1 MTAVDRLK
9 QLLFLPKDQR
19 ESPEVVESIRQLLN
33 EDQKAVEF
41 YVRWSYFESSLQWHL
56 TSVENRNVVVSQV
69 QSEFQKRRIA
79 RLIALLCCSV
89 LCVLLGFQATLI
101 AIRSSVK
108 AVEFSPIAGW
118 IEVIDGVVW
127 EGSHLGLQPLIRP
140 GQRFCSRQG
149 QFQIHLDSGAKI
161 ACSGKVDLEILNTM
175 QIRVNEGSLCVN
187 VPERAHGFK
196 VVTKSCQLV
205 DLGTLFGVKVSVEGA
220 TDLHVFQGTV
230 DASNELVSR
239 FLATPGVALRTTG
252 NQTRFQ
258 QFQADDSLFATQL
271 NAIVG
276 IRETRNQVRVMAR
289 PPESVQFA
297 DSPSRDHAV
306 LFRERTV
313 VIPDELPI
321 DLALPGRYSQDLLP
335 SQGVI
340 AAGTEVT
347 SYLLHGQTLQ
357 SSPLEGQITFE
368 GTILGLAMSPESLS
382 ETDHVFGLPHVL
394 YPGESQD
401 PMAMKRGAIHREG
414 TDRIEISEDRRTLTF
429 RLQCTT
435 SSLNYD
441 QIRIFVSQHAGEQ
454 VEVSSGV
461 TEN

>member
-108 AVEFSPIAGW
+108 AVKFSPIAGW

-187 VPERAHGFK
+187 VPERAHGFE
-196 VVTKSCQLV
+196 VITKSCQLV
-205 DLGTLFGVKVSVEGA
+205 DLGTLFGLKVSVDGTTE
-220 TDLHVFQGTV
+220 LHVFQGKV
-230 DASNELVSR
+230 DARNELIPG
-239 FLATPGVALRTTG
+239 FLAIPGVALRATS
-252 NQTRFQ
+252 NQAHFHQ
-258 QFQADDSLFATQL
+258 IPSDDSLFASQL
-271 NAIVG
+271 NSIAG
-276 IRETRNQVRVMAR
+276 IRETRNQVLLLSR
-289 PPESVQFA
+289 PPESVRFA
-297 DSPSRDHAV
+297 DSPSRDSAV
-306 LFRERTV
+306 LFKERTV
-313 VIPDELPI
+313 IIPDKLQV
-321 DLALPGRYSQDLLP
+321 DLALPGRYSQDQLP
-335 SQGVI
+335 KQGMI
-340 AAGTEVT
+340 AAGTVLT

-357 SSPLEGQITFE
+357 SSPLEGQVTFD
-368 GTILGLAMSPESLS
+368 GTILGIAMSPESLQ
-382 ETDHVFGLPHVL
+382 ETDPVFGLPQVL
-394 YPGESQD
+394 YPDNLEDS
-401 PMAMKRGAIHREG
+401 MAMKRGALHREG
-414 TDRIEISEDRRTLTF
+414 TDRIEISEDRRTLKF

-454 VEVSSGV
+454 VEMSSGV